1 MPNRVVAAAG
11 AALTA
16 AVLSACSALPQ
27 TPLSSTASVTVDG
40 HDAKIQ
46 VVRCGQLGWDRTID
60 IGGDFSGATAVIDQS
75 AHPITATSVHIKNLG
90 GFTGMYSPGGGGGGA
105 TASLNGDTFTIA
117 GSANGFKTDK
127 PGEPATADFKITVT
141 C

>member
-1 MPNRVVAAAG
+1 MPNRIAAAAG
-11 AALTA
+11 ATFTVV
-16 AVLSACSALPQ
+16 VLSACSALPQ
-27 TPLSSTASVTVDG
+27 TPLASTASVTVDG

-46 VVRCGQLGWDRTID
+46 VVKCGQLGWNRTID
-60 IGGDFSGATAVIDQS
+60 IGGDFSGATAVVDQS
-75 AHPITATSVHIKNLG
+75 AHPFTATSVHIKNLG
-90 GFTGMYSPGGGGGGA
+90 GFTGMYSAGGGGGGA

>member
-11 AALTA
+11 AALTV

-46 VVRCGQLGWDRTID
+46 VVKCVQLQWDRTIY
-60 IGGDFSGATAVIDQS
+60 IGGDFAGATAVVNQS
-75 AHPITATSVHIKNLG
+75 AHPLTATSVRIQNLG
-90 GFTGMYSPGGGGGGA
+90 GFTGMYSQGGVGSA
-105 TASLNGDTFTIA
+105 NVSLNGDTFTVA
-117 GSANGFKTDK
+117 GSANGFKADK
-127 PGEPATADFKITVT
+127 PGEPATADFKIVVT

>member
-1 MPNRVVAAAG
+1 MQNRIAAMAG
-11 AALTA
+11 AALTV
-16 AVLSACSALPQ
+16 AVLGACSSVPQ

-46 VVRCGQLGWDRTID
+46 VVKCGQLEWNRTID

-75 AHPITATSVHIKNLG
+75 THPLTATSVHIQNLG
-90 GFTGMYSPGGGGGGA
+90 GFTGMYSQGSGGSA
-105 TASLNGDTFTIA
+105 NASLNGDTFTVT

-127 PGEPATADFKITVT
+127 PGEPATADFKIIVT